1 MINMKSL
8 ALFSHLM
15 VIELCVV
22 VCDQHF
28 RKLEM
33 AYDVFPKERNYFV
46 GGYFARASAST
57 QLVK

>member
-1 MINMKSL
+1 
-8 ALFSHLM
+8 M
-15 VIELCVV
+15 VIELCVI

-28 RKLEM
+28 GKLEM
-33 AYDVFPKERNYFV
+33 AYDVFPKEQNYFV

>member
-8 ALFSHLM
+8 ALFSRLM
-15 VIELCVV
+15 VIELCVI

-28 RKLEM
+28 GKLEM
-33 AYDVFPKERNYFV
+33 AYDVFPKEQNYFV

>member
-1 MINMKSL
+1 
-8 ALFSHLM
+8 M

-57 QLVK
+57 KLVK